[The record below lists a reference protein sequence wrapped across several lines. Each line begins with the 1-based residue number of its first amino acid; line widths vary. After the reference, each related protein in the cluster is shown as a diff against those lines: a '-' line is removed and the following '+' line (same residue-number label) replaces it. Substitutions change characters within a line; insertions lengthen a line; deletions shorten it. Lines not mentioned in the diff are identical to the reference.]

1 MLKLHT
7 KYGLTVNYFLIK
19 SNDES
24 TNKLYITD
32 FSYKLFLNKRGLEMD
47 QSLTVNQMKSL
58 MDELGVTD
66 FLEDG
71 SCSLNK
77 TVSVLSTTNGWTN
90 GMYYRFSK
98 IMHKI
103 FMRWKTKKYH
113 TVGTIPKS
121 NLTVIETE
129 CKLIPLA
136 HIYYDYSLT
145 WPKCPFFLV
154 WFLKIWLVIF
164 SVLLL
169 SYEVYFVH
177 VYACW

>member
-1 MLKLHT
+1 MSF
-7 KYGLTVNYFLIK
+7 VNYFLIK
-19 SNDES
+19 LNDES

-90 GMYYRFSK
+90 GMYYRFRK

-103 FMRWKTKKYH
+103 FMR
-113 TVGTIPKS
+113 
-121 NLTVIETE
+121 
-129 CKLIPLA
+129 
-136 HIYYDYSLT
+136 
-145 WPKCPFFLV
+145 
-154 WFLKIWLVIF
+154 
-164 SVLLL
+164 
-169 SYEVYFVH
+169 
-177 VYACW
+177 